1 MILKYILT
9 SFGRRKVRTI
19 LMILSLMVS
28 TGLIVTMSA
37 TVETIRRSNID
48 LIASETGRYDLEVS
62 RKDTSTDQFVPIAS
76 LSEKILA
83 ADPRITAVYP
93 RLEAEVEM
101 SAGDQQSQATII
113 ALDQALDDV
122 GTITV
127 IEGEYELEPGEA
139 AVLEDTATLFD
150 LNIGDTFQAA
160 YSFPVPREEGKP
172 ESSGASSR
180 RTSHLFA
187 VKAIVTEDG
196 LSGGFRDG
204 YIADLADVQEWLN
217 LPGSASKLIATV
229 DPVLYETNNAEAAA
243 LAVRDVGQNV
253 YTALG
258 QDYAY
263 SMAKAQ
269 ALSGA
274 AQAFLA
280 LQALINVYGLISLGV
295 VGLLIYTLMLTN
307 VQEQRRDMAILR
319 ILGAQRSY
327 LFAMVIVEVLVIG
340 VIGVGLGII
349 LGQLITQYIAVPLI
363 QQQFTSQGMSTP
375 LVPQVS
381 LSTILP
387 AAAAAFF
394 VLIVSSLKPAQEA
407 ANTKVVHAIN
417 PGVAD
422 NIQLE
427 DLEQM
432 RERSPNL
439 RMFLGGTALM
449 LIFALIASFEAVE
462 SFGGPAIQVTIY
474 LLALVLLV
482 LGMGLMFF
490 IATVP
495 LERLILF
502 ITGLISPRLTYFAER
517 NVKRGEMRNT
527 LISMLVLFSGVLP
540 SFLATQVAL
549 DNANMENNLRQSMG
563 APLTVQVATWYV
575 SEEELEKQR
584 LSPSFL
590 SEELETMPGIGS
602 AAGLSY
608 NYDTRIGDELNFK
621 NARVS
626 VRGVEGPLE
635 EIIFSDMVDFS
646 AGDLKDAFRELQAD
660 PQAVIISEGL
670 AEHLGV
676 ELGGIVKLQGEGLDH
691 IIEARIAGIA
701 RRIPGIEGIGRS
713 RLEAENGSSTVL
725 MSGEGFRRLITELNA
740 AQPGPDT
747 GILMNVLA
755 TVDAGSDLERLSQVL
770 RDRFIDME
778 DHALWFNI
786 LDTRLERVRQQ
797 QASQQIFLLALT
809 TISFTTAVFG
819 VFAVIYVTIYAR
831 RIEIGMMKAMG
842 MKRRELTGI
851 LVIEAIVMTLGA
863 ALAGIAAGAAMG
875 YVTYYSERI
884 IAQEHVNFAV
894 DTTVV
899 PFIVIM
905 VVIASILGAI
915 FSARRIV
922 KKKAVEILRM

>member
-48 LIASETGRYDLEVS
+48 LIASETGRYDLEV
-62 RKDTSTDQFVPIAS
+62 RKKDTSTEQFIAIAPVA
-76 LSEKILA
+76 EQILA
-83 ADPRITAVYP
+83 ADPRITATYP
-93 RLEAEVEM
+93 RLEAQVEM
-101 SAGDQQSQATII
+101 AAGDQQSEGTMI
-113 ALDQALDDV
+113 ALDQNLDDV
-122 GTITV
+122 GTIDV
-127 IEGEYELEPGEA
+127 LEGQYDLQPGDA
-139 AVLEDTATLFD
+139 AVLEDTANLFD
-150 LNIGDTFQAA
+150 LQVGDTFQAA
-160 YSFPVPREEGKP
+160 YSFPVPREEGKAGD
-172 ESSGASSR
+172 SGSSSR
-180 RTSHLFA
+180 RTSRLFK
-187 VKAIVTEDG
+187 VKAIVQEDG
-196 LSGGFRDG
+196 LAAGFRDG
-204 YIADLADVQEWLN
+204 FIANLGEVQEWLD
-217 LPGSASKLIATV
+217 LPGSASKIIATV

-243 LAVRDVGQNV
+243 LEVREVGQSV
-253 YTALG
+253 YAALG
-258 QDYAY
+258 DEYAY

-327 LFAMVIVEVLVIG
+327 LFIMVIVEVLVIG
-340 VIGVGLGII
+340 IIGIGLGIV
-349 LGQLITQYIAVPLI
+349 LGQLITQYVAVPLI
-363 QQQFTSQGMSTP
+363 QQQFTNQGLSTP

-381 LSTILP
+381 LSTIIP
-387 AAAAAFF
+387 PAAAAFF
-394 VLIVSSLKPAQEA
+394 VLIISSIKPAQDA
-407 ANTKVVHAIN
+407 SNTKVVHAIN

-449 LIFALIASFEAVE
+449 LIFALISSFEAVE
-462 SFGGPAIQVTIY
+462 NFGGPAIQVTIF

-502 ITGLISPRLTYFAER
+502 VTGLLSPRLTYFADR

-549 DNANMENNLRQSMG
+549 ENANMENSLRQSMG
-563 APLTVQVATWYV
+563 APLEIQIAWWGVRDDQA
-575 SEEELEKQR
+575 EDQR

-590 SEELETMPGIGS
+590 SEDLATIPGIAS
-602 AAGLSY
+602 TAGLT
-608 NYDTRIGDELNFK
+608 YDYESRVSDELGFK
-621 NARVS
+621 SASVQ

-635 EIIFSDMVDFS
+635 TITFTDMVDFA
-646 AGDLKDAFRELQAD
+646 AGDLQEAFQELRAD
-660 PQAVIISEGL
+660 PQAIIISQGL
-670 AEHLGV
+670 ADHLAVG
-676 ELGGIVKLQGEGLDH
+676 LGDTVKLQGEGLDH
-691 IIEARIAGIA
+691 VIEARIAGIA

-713 RLEAENGSSTVL
+713 RLEAQNSSTVL
-725 MSGEGFRRLITELNA
+725 ISNEGFRRLRTELNA
-740 AQPGPDT
+740 ALPPEDEA
-747 GILMNVLA
+747 VLTDVKA
-755 TVDAGSDLERLSQVL
+755 TIAPQTDLEQLSERL

-786 LDTRLERVRQQ
+786 LETRLERVREQ
-797 QASQQIFLLALT
+797 QAGGQIFLIALT
-809 TISFTTAVFG
+809 VISFTTAVFG
-819 VFAVIYVTIYAR
+819 VFAVIYVTVYAR
-831 RIEIGMMKAMG
+831 RIEIGMMKAFG
-842 MKRRELTGI
+842 MKRRQLTGMLI
-851 LVIEAIVMTLGA
+851 IEAIVMTLGA
-863 ALAGIAAGAAMG
+863 ALAGITAGAVMG

-884 IAQEHVNFAV
+884 LAQEHVNFAV
-894 DTTVV
+894 DTTVI

-905 VVIASILGAI
+905 VVIASILGAA

-922 KKKAVEILRM
+922 TKKAVEILRM

>member
-48 LIASETGRYDLEVS
+48 LIASETGRYDLEV
-62 RKDTSTDQFVPIAS
+62 RKKDTSTEQFIAIGPVA
-76 LSEKILA
+76 EQILA
-83 ADPRITAVYP
+83 ADPRITATYP
-93 RLEAEVEM
+93 RLEAQVEM
-101 SAGDQQSQATII
+101 AAGDQQSEGTMI
-113 ALDQALDDV
+113 ALDQNLDDV
-122 GTITV
+122 GTIDV
-127 IEGEYELEPGEA
+127 LEGQYDLQPGDA
-139 AVLEDTATLFD
+139 AVLEDTANLFD
-150 LNIGDTFQAA
+150 LQVGDTFQAA
-160 YSFPVPREEGKP
+160 YSFPVPREEGKAGD
-172 ESSGASSR
+172 SGSSSR
-180 RTSHLFA
+180 RTSRLFK
-187 VKAIVTEDG
+187 VKAIVQEDG
-196 LSGGFRDG
+196 LAAGFRDG
-204 YIADLADVQEWLN
+204 FIANLGEVQEWLD
-217 LPGSASKLIATV
+217 LPGSASKIIATV

-243 LAVRDVGQNV
+243 LEVREVGQSV
-253 YTALG
+253 YAALG
-258 QDYAY
+258 DEYAY

-327 LFAMVIVEVLVIG
+327 LFIMVIVEVLVIG
-340 VIGVGLGII
+340 IIGIGLGIV
-349 LGQLITQYIAVPLI
+349 LGQLITQYVAVPLI
-363 QQQFTSQGMSTP
+363 QQQFTNQGLSTP

-381 LSTILP
+381 LSTIIP
-387 AAAAAFF
+387 PAAAAFF
-394 VLIVSSLKPAQEA
+394 VLIISSIKPAQDA
-407 ANTKVVHAIN
+407 SNTKVVHAIN

-449 LIFALIASFEAVE
+449 LIFALISSFEAVE
-462 SFGGPAIQVTIY
+462 NFGGPAIQVTIF

-502 ITGLISPRLTYFAER
+502 VTGILSPRLTYFADR

-549 DNANMENNLRQSMG
+549 ENANMENSLRQSMG
-563 APLTVQVATWYV
+563 APLEIQIAWWGVRDDQA
-575 SEEELEKQR
+575 EDQR

-590 SEELETMPGIGS
+590 SEDLATIPGIAS
-602 AAGLSY
+602 TAGLT
-608 NYDTRIGDELNFK
+608 YDYESRVSDELGFK
-621 NARVS
+621 SASVQ

-635 EIIFSDMVDFS
+635 TITFTDMVDFA
-646 AGDLKDAFRELQAD
+646 AGDLQEAFQELRAD
-660 PQAVIISEGL
+660 PQAIIISQGL
-670 AEHLGV
+670 ADHLAVG
-676 ELGGIVKLQGEGLDH
+676 LGDTVKLQGEGLDH
-691 IIEARIAGIA
+691 VIEARIAGIA

-713 RLEAENGSSTVL
+713 RLEAQNSSTVL
-725 MSGEGFRRLITELNA
+725 ISNEGFRRLRTELNA
-740 AQPGPDT
+740 ALPPEDEA
-747 GILMNVLA
+747 VLTDVKA
-755 TVDAGSDLERLSQVL
+755 TIAPQTDLEQLSERL

-786 LDTRLERVRQQ
+786 LETRLERVREQ
-797 QASQQIFLLALT
+797 QAGGQIFLIALT
-809 TISFTTAVFG
+809 VISFTTAVFG
-819 VFAVIYVTIYAR
+819 VFAVIYVTVYAR
-831 RIEIGMMKAMG
+831 RIEIGMMKAFG
-842 MKRRELTGI
+842 MKRRQLTGMLI
-851 LVIEAIVMTLGA
+851 IEAIVMTLGA
-863 ALAGIAAGAAMG
+863 ALAGITAGAVMG

-884 IAQEHVNFAV
+884 LAQEHVNFAV
-894 DTTVV
+894 DTTVI

-905 VVIASILGAI
+905 VVIASILGAA

-922 KKKAVEILRM
+922 TKKAVEILRM

>member
-19 LMILSLMVS
+19 LMVLSLMVS

-48 LIASETGRYDLEVS
+48 LIASETGRYDLEV
-62 RKDTSTDQFVPIAS
+62 RKKDTSTEQFLAIAPV
-76 LSEKILA
+76 SEQILA
-83 ADPRITAVYP
+83 ADPHITATYP
-93 RLEAEVEM
+93 RLEAQVEI
-101 SAGDQQSQATII
+101 SAGDQQSEGTMI
-113 ALDQALDDV
+113 ALDQNLDDV
-122 GTITV
+122 GTIDV
-127 IEGEYELEPGEA
+127 IEGKYDLQPGDA
-139 AVLEDTATLFD
+139 AVLEDTAKLFD
-150 LNIGDTFQAA
+150 MQVGDTFQAA
-160 YSFPVPREEGKP
+160 YSFPVPREEGKAGD
-172 ESSGASSR
+172 SGSSSR
-180 RTSHLFA
+180 RTSRLFT
-187 VKAIVTEDG
+187 VKAIVQEDG
-196 LSGGFRDG
+196 LAAGFRDG
-204 YIADLADVQEWLN
+204 FIADLGEVQEWLD
-217 LPGSASKLIATV
+217 LPGSASKIIATV

-243 LAVRDVGQNV
+243 LDVRAVGQNV
-253 YTALG
+253 YAALG
-258 QDYAY
+258 DEYAY

-327 LFAMVIVEVLVIG
+327 LFLMVIVEVLVIG
-340 VIGVGLGII
+340 VIGIGLGIV

-363 QQQFTSQGMSTP
+363 QQQFTNQGLSTP

-387 AAAAAFF
+387 PAAAAFF
-394 VLIVSSLKPAQEA
+394 VLIVSSIKPAQEA
-407 ANTKVVHAIN
+407 SNTKVVHAIN

-449 LIFALIASFEAVE
+449 LIFALISSFEAVE
-462 SFGGPAIQVTIY
+462 NFGGPAIQVTIF

-495 LERLILF
+495 LERMILL
-502 ITGLISPRLTYFAER
+502 ITGLISPRLTYFAGR
-517 NVKRGEMRNT
+517 NVNRGEMRNT

-549 DNANMENNLRQSMG
+549 ENANMENSLRQSMG
-563 APLTVQVATWYV
+563 APLEIQIAWWGVPDDQA
-575 SEEELEKQR
+575 ENQR

-590 SEELETMPGIGS
+590 NEDLAAIPGI
-602 AAGLSY
+602 ALTAGLT
-608 NYDTRIGDELNFK
+608 YDYESRVSDELGFK
-621 NARVS
+621 SASVQ

-635 EIIFSDMVDFS
+635 AITFADMVDFT
-646 AGDLKDAFRELQAD
+646 AGDLQEAFQELRAD
-660 PQAVIISEGL
+660 PQAIIISQGL
-670 AEHLGV
+670 ADHLAVG
-676 ELGGIVKLQGEGLDH
+676 LGETVKLQGEGLDH
-691 IIEARIAGIA
+691 VIEARIAGIA

-713 RLEAENGSSTVL
+713 RLEAQNSSTVL
-725 MSGEGFRRLITELNA
+725 ISNEGFRQLRTELNA
-740 AQPGPDT
+740 ALPPEDEA
-747 GILMNVLA
+747 VLTDVKA
-755 TVDAGSDLERLSQVL
+755 TIAPQTDLEQLSEQL

-778 DHALWFNI
+778 DHALWFTI
-786 LDTRLERVRQQ
+786 LDTQLDRIREQ
-797 QASQQIFLLALT
+797 QAGSQIFLIALT
-809 TISFTTAVFG
+809 VISFTTAVFG
-819 VFAVIYVTIYAR
+819 VFAVIYVTVYAR

-842 MKRRELTGI
+842 MKRRQLTGM

-863 ALAGIAAGAAMG
+863 ALAGITAGAVMG
-875 YVTYYSERI
+875 YVTYYSQRI
-884 IAQEHVNFAV
+884 LAQEHVNFAV
-894 DTTVV
+894 DTTVI

-905 VVIASILGAI
+905 VVIASILGAA

-922 KKKAVEILRM
+922 TKKAVEILRM

>member
-1 MILKYILT
+1 
-9 SFGRRKVRTI
+9 
-19 LMILSLMVS
+19 
-28 TGLIVTMSA
+28 
-37 TVETIRRSNID
+37 
-48 LIASETGRYDLEVS
+48 
-62 RKDTSTDQFVPIAS
+62 
-76 LSEKILA
+76 
-83 ADPRITAVYP
+83 
-93 RLEAEVEM
+93 
-101 SAGDQQSQATII
+101 
-113 ALDQALDDV
+113 
-122 GTITV
+122 
-127 IEGEYELEPGEA
+127 
-139 AVLEDTATLFD
+139 
-150 LNIGDTFQAA
+150 
-160 YSFPVPREEGKP
+160 
-172 ESSGASSR
+172 
-180 RTSHLFA
+180 
-187 VKAIVTEDG
+187 
-196 LSGGFRDG
+196 
-204 YIADLADVQEWLN
+204 
-217 LPGSASKLIATV
+217 
-229 DPVLYETNNAEAAA
+229 
-243 LAVRDVGQNV
+243 
-253 YTALG
+253 
-258 QDYAY
+258 
-263 SMAKAQ
+263 
-269 ALSGA
+269 
-274 AQAFLA
+274 
-280 LQALINVYGLISLGV
+280 
-295 VGLLIYTLMLTN
+295 
-307 VQEQRRDMAILR
+307 
-319 ILGAQRSY
+319 
-327 LFAMVIVEVLVIG
+327 
-340 VIGVGLGII
+340 
-349 LGQLITQYIAVPLI
+349 
-363 QQQFTSQGMSTP
+363 TSQGMSTP

>member
-1 MILKYILT
+1 MILKYVLT

-48 LIASETGRYDLEVS
+48 LIANETGRYDLEV
-62 RKDTSTDQFVPIAS
+62 RKKDTSADQFIPIAPVA
-76 LSEKILA
+76 EQILA
-83 ADPRITAVYP
+83 ADERITAVYP
-93 RLEAEVEM
+93 RLEAEVEI
-101 SAGDQQSQATII
+101 SAGDQQSQARII
-113 ALDQALDDV
+113 ALDPRRDDI
-122 GTITV
+122 GTIDV
-127 IEGEYELEPGEA
+127 IEGEYLLGPGEA
-139 AVLEDTATLFD
+139 AVLEETANLFN
-150 LNIGDTFQAA
+150 LKVGDSFQVA
-160 YSFPVPREEGKP
+160 YSFPIPREAGKP
-172 ESSGASSR
+172 ESAGSSSR
-180 RTSHLFA
+180 RISRLFT
-187 VKAIVTEDG
+187 VKAIVNEDG

-204 YIADLADVQEWLN
+204 FIADLGEVQEWLD
-217 LPGSASKLIATV
+217 LPGRATKLIVTA
-229 DPVLYETNNAEAAA
+229 DPVLYETSNAETAA

-253 YTALG
+253 YAVLG
-258 QDYAY
+258 DEYDYVM
-263 SMAKAQ
+263 SKAQ

-327 LFAMVIVEVLVIG
+327 LFAMVIVEILVIG
-340 VIGVGLGII
+340 LIGVGLGIL
-349 LGQLITQYIAVPLI
+349 LGQLITQYVAVPLI
-363 QQQFTSQGMSTP
+363 QQQFANQGLTAT
-375 LVPQVS
+375 LVPAVS
-381 LSTILP
+381 LSTIIP
-387 AAAAAFF
+387 PAAAAFF
-394 VLIVSSLKPAQEA
+394 VLLVASIKPAREA

-427 DLEQM
+427 DLDQL
-432 RERSPNL
+432 RERNPNF

-462 SFGGPAIQVTIY
+462 NFGGPAIQVTIF

-495 LERLILF
+495 LERLVLAI
-502 ITGLISPRLTYFAER
+502 IKVISPRLTYFAER

-549 DNANMENNLRQSMG
+549 ENANVENSMRQNMG
-563 APLTVQVATWYV
+563 APLDIQLAWWRG
-575 SEEELEKQR
+575 SLEELEDQQ

-590 SEELETMPGIGS
+590 SDELATIPGILS
-602 AAGLSY
+602 AAGLTY
-608 NYDTRIGDELNFK
+608 EYETRISDEVGFK
-621 NARVS
+621 GAGVK
-626 VRGVEGPLE
+626 VRGVVGPLE
-635 EIIFSDMVDFS
+635 AITFAEMADFS
-646 AGDLKDAFRELQAD
+646 QGELQDSFRQLHAD
-660 PQAVIISEGL
+660 PTAVIISDGL
-670 AEHLGV
+670 AQHLAV
-676 ELGGIVKLQGEGLDH
+676 EQGGIVKLQGEGLDH
-691 IIEARIAGIA
+691 ILEARIVGIA
-701 RRIPGIEGIGRS
+701 RRIPGVDGFGRS
-713 RLEAENGSSTVL
+713 RLEAQNSASTVL
-725 MSGEGFRRLITELNA
+725 ISGEGFRRLRTELNLA
-740 AQPGPDT
+740 LPPEDAGVLT
-747 GILMNVLA
+747 NVKA
-755 TVDAGSDLERLSQVL
+755 TVDPQADLDDLSQRL

-778 DHALWFNI
+778 DFALWFRI
-786 LDTRLERVRQQ
+786 LDVQLERIKAE
-797 QASQQIFLLALT
+797 QAGGQIFLLALT
-809 TISFTTAVFG
+809 VISFTTAVFG
-819 VFAVIYVTIYAR
+819 VFAVIYVTVYAR

-842 MKRRELTGI
+842 MKRHQLTGMLI
-851 LVIEAIVMTLGA
+851 IEAIVMTLGA

-875 YVTYYSERI
+875 YVTFYSQRI
-884 IAQEHVNFAV
+884 VAQDHVNFAV
-894 DTTVV
+894 DTTVI
-899 PFIVIM
+899 PFIVVM
-905 VVIASILGAI
+905 VVLASILGAA